1 MGAWPSRAHASG
13 LKSDEGNPAHRCDKL
28 AAFFADSRHRR
39 GQRFVRLRQA
49 LAHVGRAVQRAA
61 HLLPGGGMGRDK
73 GKMAD
78 PYGCWWLDEA
88 SLHTIFAKIERLDMF
103 EGWMPA
109 DVLSRAKSLPLHY
122 RALTA
127 VCEDWNDL
135 REQVVLTL
143 PHGQELTG
151 LCGRIASQ
159 PLRSS
164 LSRSSPKT
172 PWLPGELEQVFFK
185 RAIRREERNINPLWV
200 HWVQLW

>member
-1 MGAWPSRAHASG
+1 MKETLHTDAISWLRTSPIPVIAVGNVSSGFDQRWPMSVVRFKGPHTFYRVAG
-13 LKSDEGNPAHRCDKL
+13 WDET
-28 AAFFADSRHRR
+28 
-39 GQRFVRLRQA
+39 
-49 LAHVGRAVQRAA
+49 
-61 HLLPGGGMGRDK
+61 K

-78 PYGCWWLDEA
+78 PYGCWWLDET